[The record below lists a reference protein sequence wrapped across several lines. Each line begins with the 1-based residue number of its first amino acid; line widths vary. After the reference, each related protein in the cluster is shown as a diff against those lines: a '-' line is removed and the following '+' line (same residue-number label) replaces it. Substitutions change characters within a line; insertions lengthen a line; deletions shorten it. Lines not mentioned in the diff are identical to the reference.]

1 MCIRDSVRECCREEK
16 TGGQHFVI
24 EMKPGFSAPA
34 GYNSA
39 SMDIYVLE
47 GSFSL
52 GDDTLTVGCY
62 TYIPGGMACGDW
74 HSENGARVLFFT
86 NKAFEYF
93 PGEKG
98 EIDLEAGDHI
108 LLWKAGN

>member
-1 MCIRDSVRECCREEK
+1 MK
-16 TGGQHFVI
+16 T
-24 EMKPGFSAPA
+24 GFSAPA

-62 TYIPGGMACGDW
+62 TYIPGGMLVEIGILKTGQGSCF
-74 HSENGARVLFFT
+74 SQIKT
-86 NKAFEYF
+86 FEYF

-98 EIDLEAGDHI
+98 EIDLETIDHI